1 MWIYQNLCVAHVR
14 RIDDVLSDEH
24 DWKTTD
30 YM

>member
-1 MWIYQNLCVAHVR
+1 MWTYQNICVSDAR

-30 YM
+30 